1 MASNPIVNNLWS
13 ACNKMRQ
20 DPGTTGALQ
29 YIQQFSWLLFLKVY
43 EETEKKRQTESEL
56 SGKKFVPNISADYT
70 WSKWAYDKDLTG
82 KELIKFVNEDLFP
95 YLRSLIGNKTQKT
108 ISIIFENSV
117 NLMQDGYLLKEAIEK
132 IRDTNFFS
140 DDESFAISEIYEG
153 LFSKMKASDLKPLAE
168 FYTPRPIGKFMTEMV
183 NPEIGESVYDPAN
196 GPSGFLVET
205 FYLLKKKAK
214 SSKDIETLHEKSLYG
229 KEVKP
234 LPFVLGMM
242 NLILNGVE
250 SPNIIKTNTLGINL
264 FHLSENDR
272 HNILLTNPPFSGQLK
287 GVSSNFPY
295 PASATEIL
303 FLQHSMRSMK
313 HRGRCGIIFPEGVLF
328 NTNEQAYVNTK
339 KELIENFNLHTIVKL
354 PTGSFAPYTTIPT
367 NILFFDKLGR
377 TEKIWYYEVQI
388 PNGKKNFTK
397 TNPIRYENFTDC
409 ISLWKERPESEFSWT
424 IPVEKVIAENYNL
437 DFKNPYKIENL
448 EHIQPHILVDGI
460 IQKENQIVGMMQEI
474 KSIVDNKVTAL

>member
-1 MASNPIVNNLWS
+1 
-13 ACNKMRQ
+13 MRQ

>member
-1 MASNPIVNNLWS
+1 MATNTIINNLWS

-43 EETEKKRQTESEL
+43 EENEKKRQAESEL
-56 SGKKFVPNISADYT
+56 SDKKFVPNISDNYT
-70 WSKWAYDKDLTG
+70 WSKWTTDKDLTG
-82 KELIKFVNEDLFP
+82 KDLVKFVNEDLFP
-95 YLRSLIGNKTQKT
+95 YLKSLGGNKTQKT
-108 ISIIFENSV
+108 IATIFENSS

-153 LFSKMKASDLKPLAE
+153 LFSKMKSSDLKPLAE

-183 NPEIGESVYDPAN
+183 NPEIGETVYDPAN
-196 GPSGFLVET
+196 GPSGFLVES

-214 SSKDIETLHEKSLYG
+214 SGKNIETLHEKSLYG
-229 KEVKP
+229 KEIKP

-250 SPNIIKTNTLGINL
+250 APNIIKTNTLAINL
-264 FHLSENDR
+264 FHLTDR
-272 HNILLTNPPFSGQLK
+272 DRYDIVLTNPPFSGQLK

-303 FLQHSMRSMK
+303 FLQHSMRSLR
-313 HRGRCGIIFPEGVLF
+313 HRGKCGIIFPEGVLF
-328 NTNEQAYVNTK
+328 TTNEQAYVNTK

-354 PTGSFAPYTTIPT
+354 PPGSFAPYTTIPT
-367 NILFFDKLGR
+367 NILFFDKLGK
-377 TEKIWYYEVQI
+377 TKNIWYYEVQI
-388 PNGKKNFTK
+388 PNDKKNFTK
-397 TNPIRYENFTDC
+397 TNPIRYENFAEC
-409 ISLWKERPESEFSWT
+409 ISLWKERPDTDYSWT
-424 IPVEKVIAENYNL
+424 IPVEKVIEENYNL
-437 DFKNPYKIENL
+437 DFKNPHRSEEL
-448 EHIQPHILVDGI
+448 EHRPPDELIESILN
-460 IQKENQIVGMMQEI
+460 KEHQIVNLMKEI
-474 KSIVDNKVTAL
+474 KQTVDSNIIDQ

>member
-1 MASNPIVNNLWS
+1 MASNPIINNLWA

-56 SGKKFVPNISADYT
+56 SAKKFVPNISADYT
-70 WSKWAYDKDLTG
+70 WSKWTSDKNLTG
-82 KELIKFVNEDLFP
+82 KDLIKFVNEDLFP
-95 YLRSLIGNKTQKT
+95 YLKGLDGNKTQKT
-108 ISIIFENSV
+108 IAKILENSA

-153 LFSKMKASDLKPLAE
+153 LFSKMKSSELKPLAE

-183 NPEIGESVYDPAN
+183 NPEIGETIYDPAN
-196 GPSGFLVET
+196 GPSGFLVES
-205 FYLLKKKAK
+205 FYMLKKKAK

-264 FHLSENDR
+264 FQLTERDR
-272 HNILLTNPPFSGQLK
+272 HNIVLTNPPFSGQLK

-313 HRGRCGIIFPEGVLF
+313 HRGKCAIIFPEGVLF
-328 NTNEQAYVNTK
+328 TTNEQAYVNTK
-339 KELIENFNLHTIVKL
+339 KELVENFNLHTIVKL
-354 PTGSFAPYTTIPT
+354 PAGSFAPYTTIPT
-367 NILFFDKLGR
+367 NILFFDKLGK
-377 TEKIWYYEVQI
+377 TESIWFYEVQI

-397 TNPIRYENFTDC
+397 TNPIRYENFAEC
-409 ISLWKERPESEFSWT
+409 ISLWKERPETEFSWT
-424 IPVEKVIAENYNL
+424 IPAEKVIEGNYNL
-437 DFKNPYKIENL
+437 DFKNPHRSEEL
-448 EHIQPHILVDGI
+448 EHLPPIELIEDVLK
-460 IQKENQIVGMMQEI
+460 KENKIMSLMKEI
-474 KSIVDNKVTAL
+474 KESIKSKSPVE